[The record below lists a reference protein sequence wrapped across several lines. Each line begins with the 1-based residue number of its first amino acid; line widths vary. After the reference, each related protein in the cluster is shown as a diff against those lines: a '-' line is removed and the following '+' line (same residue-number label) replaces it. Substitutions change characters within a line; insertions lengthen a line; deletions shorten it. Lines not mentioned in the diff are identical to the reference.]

1 MRQRETNKRKI
12 RNEYEF
18 LKRHNA
24 KVKDPY
30 QRYGITQ
37 TMLHARTG
45 VQKPLIR
52 DFLEANRADL
62 AEHNSLHGITPNWN
76 LKRHLHRRAG
86 QPDQI
91 DTTNRAVLHS
101 LSRYA
106 RCFLDGIRCNRHAF
120 GEGELI
126 GLKFSRSQQ
135 QETLEVTVKSRSPGC
150 KPAVI
155 KTVKTSR
162 QIPDEGL
169 RLFTDVAE
177 MTLIWKREEGNIHG

>member
-12 RNEYEF
+12 CNEYNY

-37 TMLHARTG
+37 TLLHARTG
-45 VQKPLIR
+45 VKKHLIR

-62 AEHNSLHGITPNWN
+62 AEHNALHGITPNWN
-76 LKRHLHRRAG
+76 LKRHLHRRAS

-126 GLKFSRSQQ
+126 GLKFSRNTH
-135 QETLEVTVKSRSPGC
+135 QESLEVTVKGRSPGC
-150 KPAVI
+150 KPAII

-162 QIPDEGL
+162 QIPAEEL
-169 RLFTDVAE
+169 WLFTELAE
-177 MTLIWKREEGNIHG
+177 MTLIWRVANEC